1 MTVVERDNL
10 SGCTLKEKLDFY
22 YRVVK
27 NQILRFQ
34 HPISGLFPLMPM
46 NTKCRYSHVRDSVY
60 CATVVWAL
68 HQCFA
73 RINDDEGRHY
83 ELGQSAVKC
92 MRSILMGW
100 MQQSA
105 RLEYFKRVQN
115 LDTCLHSRLDYE
127 TGEPIYDDHY
137 KNLQMDCIG
146 LYVIQLVQMIHSG
159 LQIVYTKDEVAFVQN
174 LVFYLERAYRIPDYG
189 MWERGTKQNR
199 NITELHASSIC
210 MAKAALES
218 VAGFNIYGY
227 EGGHSSILFM
237 DADAH
242 SRNRIIMTNLLPR
255 ESASKGTDASLIP
268 SLCWPA
274 YGTCS
279 TSTRLPALERCLE
292 RLKGVYGFKRFTR
305 DGYATVLDT
314 NSEYQPGEL
323 MKFVGIESEW
333 PMFFAYMIIEN
344 CLNGDR
350 EKAIEY
356 DQLMQPLLV
365 HPVSESYPWLPKFY
379 FVPTEELEKERRCRG
394 SAIRK
399 SSFRL
404 VGESRF
410 LWGQSIYIISQ
421 LLISGCLLP
430 SDLDPIGRRPSH
442 RFSGMS
448 STLGNELLFS
458 GKSMN
463 VTIQV
468 VLISESVRLQQV
480 LATYGIITQ
489 TPVQVEPIQIWS
501 PDQLVRVGKFMGCSE
516 RLGLSGRPPRPY
528 GQLGTSKFYRIS
540 GLTVLCYPILF
551 ESQEFYLLHDM
562 QVVIDEAK
570 TDFLFLSNW
579 WRLRGRPTFCFLMRE
594 DMVKVP
600 GFDKLLR
607 FLVSMKNGTVQ
618 EAHVVLGRAQKFVAS
633 GFVEHLDFL
642 PYWTA
647 KGEYFR
653 RLHQLDTGR
662 SYQSLDNLPKAVNI
676 PSKSLNRFQSHM
688 SDEEIIQSIHAIDRK
703 LLQKVTDQQVIEQAI
718 KPGDS
723 PLNLAYRIAA
733 LHELLNRHGL
743 DHGFSTD
750 QHFLI
755 VRDCLTELSR
765 KAGIQQA
772 WCVVRLSA
780 ALLSQFASSLA
791 PSLSTILVCGK
802 QPTVGIPQSS
812 EVVINKPL
820 NPDELHALLREE
832 VYSYDPVQFSLQ
844 QELILS
850 VSSLLTTNKELFD
863 GIKFIRF
870 GWLLEAMKLKL
881 ELEICLGVGED
892 SYHHQ
897 HQQQQQQQHH
907 DGGFCKS
914 RSVYESV
921 LKSLTNLEIHPR
933 SLGACHLYSLPPCQ
947 VKSLLLRTLKAG
959 QEGKTQYS
967 LDNSV
972 DSTTTFTP
980 TTTGC
985 TTTPTAVSFNSTKP
999 TANNTRE
1006 LSVITECG
1014 PTKDVSEYIHRAR
1027 RTRLRRNI
1035 HHDKRSRNSSVFSSA
1050 ELLDIPKAL
1059 FQRQLDGCLGVV
1071 PPTFY
1076 QGVYFIL
1083 ERSPHGILIYGK
1095 LLPQKPILTDMTPYD
1110 LNFVDEVECLLRAIC
1125 DPAYRSLVVETMM
1138 VIAVILQRNTEL
1150 SFDEVVDIKL
1160 IIMDAINAFKRDR
1173 HTNMSTDNVLH
1184 HLERRL
1190 SWSEPDMLSSFEL
1203 PIYLEFASTPA
1214 NATMGTT
1221 SYIAKSVLDRLL
1233 KGPMDLT
1240 SVTKDACC
1248 AM

>member
-1 MTVVERDNL
+1 MTVIRRDIL
-10 SGCTLKEKLDFY
+10 SDCALKEKLDFY
-22 YRVVK
+22 YGVVK

-34 HPISGLFPLMPM
+34 HPISGLFPLVPM
-46 NTKCRYSHVRDSVY
+46 NSNCRYSHVRDSVY

-92 MRSILMGW
+92 MRGILMGW

-127 TGEPIYDDHY
+127 TGEPIYDDQY

-218 VAGFNIYGY
+218 VAGFNIYGR

-268 SLCWPA
+268 ALCWPA
-274 YGTCS
+274 YGTRS
-279 TSTRLPALERCLE
+279 TSTRLPALERCTE
-292 RLKGVYGFKRFTR
+292 RLKGVYGFRRFTR

-314 NSEYQPGEL
+314 NSDYQPGEL

-344 CLNGDR
+344 YLNGDR

-365 HPVSESYPWLPKFY
+365 HPVSEEYPWLPKFY
-379 FVPTEELEKERRCRG
+379 FVPTEELEKERQCRE

-421 LLISGCLLP
+421 LLLSGCLLP
-430 SDLDPIGRRPSH
+430 SDLDPISRRPSQC
-442 RFSGMS
+442 FSGI
-448 STLGNELLFS
+448 STLDNEFLFS

-540 GLTVLCYPILF
+540 GLTVLCYPLLF

-579 WRLRGRPTFCFLMRE
+579 WRLHGRPTFCFLMRE

-618 EAHVVLGRAQKFVAS
+618 EAHVVLGRAQKFVSS

-662 SYQSLDNLPKAVNI
+662 SYRSLDILPKGDNLS
-676 PSKSLNRFQSHM
+676 SKSLNRSQSHIT
-688 SDEEIIQSIHAIDRK
+688 DEEIIRSMHAIDRK
-703 LLQKVTDQQVIEQAI
+703 PLQKLTDQQVIEQAT
-718 KPGDS
+718 KPGDN
-723 PLNLAYRIAA
+723 PLNLAYQIAA
-733 LHELLNRHGL
+733 LHELSSRHNL
-743 DHGFSTD
+743 DHCFSTG

-755 VRDCLTELSR
+755 VRDCVMELSR
-765 KAGIQQA
+765 KAGIQQT

-791 PSLSTILVCGK
+791 PSLSIILVCGK
-802 QPTVGIPQSS
+802 QLTVGIAQGP
-812 EVVINKPL
+812 EVVVNKPL
-820 NPDELHALLREE
+820 NPDELYALLREE
-832 VYSYDPVQFSLQ
+832 VYSHDPVQFSLQ

-850 VSSLLTTNKELFD
+850 VSSLLTSNKELFD
-863 GIKFIRF
+863 GIKFIRL

-881 ELEICLGVGED
+881 ESETCLD
-892 SYHHQ
+892 LSIDKDPYSHHP
-897 HQQQQQQQHH
+897 QQHN
-907 DGGFCKS
+907 DGELCKS

-921 LKSLTNLEIHPR
+921 SKSLSSTNSGINTR

-947 VKSLLLRTLKAG
+947 VKDLLLRTLKAG
-959 QEGKTQYS
+959 QDGKAQYS
-967 LDNSV
+967 LNNANN
-972 DSTTTFTP
+972 STTTTFSADVFTP
-980 TTTGC
+980 GNFDTNKSA
-985 TTTPTAVSFNSTKP
+985 PAS
-999 TANNTRE
+999 TRE
-1006 LSVITECG
+1006 LSVITED
-1014 PTKDVSEYIHRAR
+1014 TLIKNISEHRAR
-1027 RTRLRRNI
+1027 RSRLRRHNQS
-1035 HHDKRSRNSSVFSSA
+1035 DKHSRNSHESSSA
-1050 ELLDIPKAL
+1050 FTSTELLDIPKAL

-1076 QGVYFIL
+1076 QGVYSIL

-1095 LLPQKPILTDMTPYD
+1095 LLPQKPTLTDMTPYD
-1110 LNFVDEVECLLRAIC
+1110 LNFIDEVECLLRPIC
-1125 DPAYRSLVVETMM
+1125 DPAYRSLVVETIM
-1138 VIAVILQRNTEL
+1138 VIAVILQRNNEL
-1150 SFDEVVDIKL
+1150 SFNEIVDIKL
-1160 IIMDAINAFKRDR
+1160 IIMDAMNAFMRDR
-1173 HTNMSTDNVLH
+1173 HSNMSTDSALPHV
-1184 HLERRL
+1184 ERRM
-1190 SWSEPDMLSSFEL
+1190 SWSEPDAISSSEF
-1203 PIYLEFASTPA
+1203 PIYIEFTSTPA

-1221 SYIAKSVLDRLL
+1221 CYIAKSVLDKLL
-1233 KGPMDLT
+1233 KGHIDLT
-1240 SVTKDACC
+1240 NVSKDACC

>member
-1 MTVVERDNL
+1 MTVVRRDNL
-10 SGCTLKEKLDFY
+10 SDCTLKEKLDFY

-127 TGEPIYDDHY
+127 TGEPIHDDHY

-199 NITELHASSIC
+199 NMTELHASSIC

-268 SLCWPA
+268 ALCWPA

-279 TSTRLPALERCLE
+279 TSTRLPALERCVE

-314 NSEYQPGEL
+314 DSEYQPGEL

-350 EKAIEY
+350 EKALEY

-365 HPVSESYPWLPKFY
+365 HPISESYHWLPKFY

-410 LWGQSIYIISQ
+410 LWGQSVYIISQ

-688 SDEEIIQSIHAIDRK
+688 SDEEIIRSIHAIDRK
-703 LLQKVTDQQVIEQAI
+703 PLQKLTDQQVIEQAI
-718 KPGDS
+718 KSGDN
-723 PLNLAYRIAA
+723 PLSLAYRIAA

-802 QPTVGIPQSS
+802 QLTVGISQSS
-812 EVVINKPL
+812 EVVVNKPL

-881 ELEICLGVGED
+881 ELEICSDVGED
-892 SYHHQ
+892 SYHQQEQQ
-897 HQQQQQQQHH
+897 HQ
-907 DGGFCKS
+907 DGEFCKS
-914 RSVYESV
+914 RSIYESV
-921 LKSLTNLEIHPR
+921 LKSLENLEINPR

-947 VKSLLLRTLKAG
+947 VKDLLIRTLKAG
-959 QEGKTQYS
+959 QEGKTQY
-967 LDNSV
+967 LLNNSV
-972 DSTTTFTP
+972 NCTAKFTT
-980 TTTGC
+980 TTTGH
-985 TTTPTAVSFNSTKP
+985 TTTPTTSSFNSVKP

-1014 PTKDVSEYIHRAR
+1014 PTNVSEYIHRAR

-1035 HHDKRSRNSSVFSSA
+1035 HHDKRSRNSSAFSST

-1071 PPTFY
+1071 PSTFY
-1076 QGVYFIL
+1076 QDVYFIL

-1095 LLPQKPILTDMTPYD
+1095 LLPQKPILTDMTAYD
-1110 LNFVDEVECLLRAIC
+1110 LNFVDEVECLLRPIC

-1150 SFDEVVDIKL
+1150 SFNEVVDIKL
-1160 IIMDAINAFKRDR
+1160 IIVDAINAFKCDR
-1173 HTNMSTDNVLH
+1173 YPNM
-1184 HLERRL
+1184 
-1190 SWSEPDMLSSFEL
+1190 
-1203 PIYLEFASTPA
+1203 
-1214 NATMGTT
+1214 
-1221 SYIAKSVLDRLL
+1221 
-1233 KGPMDLT
+1233 
-1240 SVTKDACC
+1240 
-1248 AM
+1248 

>member
-1 MTVVERDNL
+1 MFSIVL
-10 SGCTLKEKLDFY
+10 CF
-22 YRVVK
+22 
-27 NQILRFQ
+27 
-34 HPISGLFPLMPM
+34 GL
-46 NTKCRYSHVRDSVY
+46 
-60 CATVVWAL
+60 W
-68 HQCFA
+68 
-73 RINDDEGRHY
+73 
-83 ELGQSAVKC
+83 
-92 MRSILMGW
+92 
-100 MQQSA
+100 
-105 RLEYFKRVQN
+105 
-115 LDTCLHSRLDYE
+115 
-127 TGEPIYDDHY
+127 
-137 KNLQMDCIG
+137 
-146 LYVIQLVQMIHSG
+146 
-159 LQIVYTKDEVAFVQN
+159 
-174 LVFYLERAYRIPDYG
+174 
-189 MWERGTKQNR
+189 
-199 NITELHASSIC
+199 
-210 MAKAALES
+210 
-218 VAGFNIYGY
+218 
-227 EGGHSSILFM
+227 
-237 DADAH
+237 
-242 SRNRIIMTNLLPR
+242 
-255 ESASKGTDASLIP
+255 
-268 SLCWPA
+268 
-274 YGTCS
+274 
-279 TSTRLPALERCLE
+279 
-292 RLKGVYGFKRFTR
+292 
-305 DGYATVLDT
+305 
-314 NSEYQPGEL
+314 
-323 MKFVGIESEW
+323 KFVGIESEW

-350 EKAIEY
+350 EKALEY

-365 HPVSESYPWLPKFY
+365 HPISESYHWLPKFY

-410 LWGQSIYIISQ
+410 LWGQSVYIISQ

-688 SDEEIIQSIHAIDRK
+688 SDEEIIRSIHAIDRK
-703 LLQKVTDQQVIEQAI
+703 PLQKLTDQQVIEQAI
-718 KPGDS
+718 KPGDNA
-723 PLNLAYRIAA
+723 LNLAYRIAA

-802 QPTVGIPQSS
+802 QLTVGISQSS
-812 EVVINKPL
+812 EVVVNKPL

-881 ELEICLGVGED
+881 ELEICSDVGED
-892 SYHHQ
+892 SYHQQEQQ
-897 HQQQQQQQHH
+897 HQ
-907 DGGFCKS
+907 DDEFCKS
-914 RSVYESV
+914 RSIYESV
-921 LKSLTNLEIHPR
+921 LKSLANLEINPR

-947 VKSLLLRTLKAG
+947 VKDLLLRTLKAG
-959 QEGKTQYS
+959 QEGKTKYS
-967 LDNSV
+967 LNSPMN
-972 DSTTTFTP
+972 STATFAT
-980 TTTGC
+980 TTTGH
-985 TTTPTAVSFNSTKP
+985 TTTPTTVSFNSVKP

-1014 PTKDVSEYIHRAR
+1014 PTNVSEYIHRAR

-1035 HHDKRSRNSSVFSSA
+1035 HHDKRSRNSSAFSST

-1071 PPTFY
+1071 PSTFY
-1076 QGVYFIL
+1076 QDVYFIL

-1110 LNFVDEVECLLRAIC
+1110 LNFVDEVECLLRPIC

-1160 IIMDAINAFKRDR
+1160 IIVDAINAFKRDR
-1173 HTNMSTDNVLH
+1173 HPNM
-1184 HLERRL
+1184 
-1190 SWSEPDMLSSFEL
+1190 
-1203 PIYLEFASTPA
+1203 
-1214 NATMGTT
+1214 
-1221 SYIAKSVLDRLL
+1221 
-1233 KGPMDLT
+1233 
-1240 SVTKDACC
+1240 
-1248 AM
+1248 

>member
-1 MTVVERDNL
+1 MTVVRRDNL
-10 SGCTLKEKLDFY
+10 SDCTLKEKLDFY

-199 NITELHASSIC
+199 NMTELHASSIC

-268 SLCWPA
+268 ALCWPA

-279 TSTRLPALERCLE
+279 TSTRLPALERCVE

-314 NSEYQPGEL
+314 DSEYQPGEL

-350 EKAIEY
+350 EKALEY

-365 HPVSESYPWLPKFY
+365 HPISESYHWLPKFY

-410 LWGQSIYIISQ
+410 LWGQSVYIISQ

-688 SDEEIIQSIHAIDRK
+688 SDEEIIRSIHAIDRK
-703 LLQKVTDQQVIEQAI
+703 PLQKLTDQQVIEQAI
-718 KPGDS
+718 KPGDNA
-723 PLNLAYRIAA
+723 LNLAYRIAA

-802 QPTVGIPQSS
+802 QLTVGISQSS
-812 EVVINKPL
+812 EVVVNKPL

-881 ELEICLGVGED
+881 ELEICSDVGED
-892 SYHHQ
+892 SYHQQEQQ
-897 HQQQQQQQHH
+897 HQ
-907 DGGFCKS
+907 DDEFCKS
-914 RSVYESV
+914 RSIYESV
-921 LKSLTNLEIHPR
+921 LKSLANLEINPR

-947 VKSLLLRTLKAG
+947 VKDLLLRTLKAG
-959 QEGKTQYS
+959 QEGKTKYS
-967 LDNSV
+967 LNSPMN
-972 DSTTTFTP
+972 STATFAT
-980 TTTGC
+980 TTTGH
-985 TTTPTAVSFNSTKP
+985 TTTPTTVSFNSVKP

-1014 PTKDVSEYIHRAR
+1014 PTNVSEYIHRAR

-1035 HHDKRSRNSSVFSSA
+1035 HHDKRSRNSSAFSST

-1071 PPTFY
+1071 PSTFY
-1076 QGVYFIL
+1076 QDVYFIL

-1110 LNFVDEVECLLRAIC
+1110 LNFVDEVECLLRPIC

-1160 IIMDAINAFKRDR
+1160 IIVDAINAFKRDR
-1173 HTNMSTDNVLH
+1173 HPNISFLF
-1184 HLERRL
+1184 L
-1190 SWSEPDMLSSFEL
+1190 SYF
-1203 PIYLEFASTPA
+1203 I
-1214 NATMGTT
+1214 
-1221 SYIAKSVLDRLL
+1221 
-1233 KGPMDLT
+1233 
-1240 SVTKDACC
+1240 
-1248 AM
+1248 

>member
-1 MTVVERDNL
+1 MTVVRRDNL
-10 SGCTLKEKLDFY
+10 SDCTLKEKLDFY

-127 TGEPIYDDHY
+127 TGEPIHDDHY

-199 NITELHASSIC
+199 NMTELHASSIC

-268 SLCWPA
+268 ALCWPA

-279 TSTRLPALERCLE
+279 TSTRLPALERCVE

-314 NSEYQPGEL
+314 DSEYQPGEL

-350 EKAIEY
+350 EKALEY

-365 HPVSESYPWLPKFY
+365 HPISESYHWLPKFY

-410 LWGQSIYIISQ
+410 LWGQSVYIISQ

-688 SDEEIIQSIHAIDRK
+688 SDEEIIRSIHAIDRK
-703 LLQKVTDQQVIEQAI
+703 PLQKLTDQQVIEQAI
-718 KPGDS
+718 KSGDN
-723 PLNLAYRIAA
+723 PLSLAYRIAA

-802 QPTVGIPQSS
+802 QLTVGISQSS
-812 EVVINKPL
+812 EVVVNKPL

-881 ELEICLGVGED
+881 ELEICSDVGED
-892 SYHHQ
+892 SYHQQEQQ
-897 HQQQQQQQHH
+897 HQ
-907 DGGFCKS
+907 DGEFCKS
-914 RSVYESV
+914 RSIYESV
-921 LKSLTNLEIHPR
+921 LKSLENLEINPR

-947 VKSLLLRTLKAG
+947 VKDLLIRTLKAG
-959 QEGKTQYS
+959 QEGKTQY
-967 LDNSV
+967 LLNNSV
-972 DSTTTFTP
+972 NCTAKFTT
-980 TTTGC
+980 TTTGH
-985 TTTPTAVSFNSTKP
+985 TTTPTTSSFNSVKP

-1014 PTKDVSEYIHRAR
+1014 PTNVSEYIHRAR

-1035 HHDKRSRNSSVFSSA
+1035 HHDKRSH
-1050 ELLDIPKAL
+1050 IPKAL

-1071 PPTFY
+1071 PSTFY
-1076 QGVYFIL
+1076 QDVYFIL

-1095 LLPQKPILTDMTPYD
+1095 LLPQKPILTDMTAYD
-1110 LNFVDEVECLLRAIC
+1110 LNFVDEVECLLRPIC

-1150 SFDEVVDIKL
+1150 SFNEVVDIKL
-1160 IIMDAINAFKRDR
+1160 IIVDAINAFKCDR
-1173 HTNMSTDNVLH
+1173 YPNMSTDNILPHV
-1184 HLERRL
+1184 ERRM
-1190 SWSEPDMLSSFEL
+1190 SWSGPDILSSSEL

-1221 SYIAKSVLDRLL
+1221 SYIAKSVIDRLL
-1233 KGPMDLT
+1233 KGHIDLT
-1240 SVTKDACC
+1240 NVTKDACC

>member
-1 MTVVERDNL
+1 
-10 SGCTLKEKLDFY
+10 
-22 YRVVK
+22 
-27 NQILRFQ
+27 
-34 HPISGLFPLMPM
+34 
-46 NTKCRYSHVRDSVY
+46 
-60 CATVVWAL
+60 
-68 HQCFA
+68 
-73 RINDDEGRHY
+73 
-83 ELGQSAVKC
+83 
-92 MRSILMGW
+92 
-100 MQQSA
+100 
-105 RLEYFKRVQN
+105 
-115 LDTCLHSRLDYE
+115 
-127 TGEPIYDDHY
+127 
-137 KNLQMDCIG
+137 
-146 LYVIQLVQMIHSG
+146 
-159 LQIVYTKDEVAFVQN
+159 
-174 LVFYLERAYRIPDYG
+174 
-189 MWERGTKQNR
+189 
-199 NITELHASSIC
+199 
-210 MAKAALES
+210 
-218 VAGFNIYGY
+218 
-227 EGGHSSILFM
+227 
-237 DADAH
+237 
-242 SRNRIIMTNLLPR
+242 
-255 ESASKGTDASLIP
+255 
-268 SLCWPA
+268 
-274 YGTCS
+274 
-279 TSTRLPALERCLE
+279 
-292 RLKGVYGFKRFTR
+292 
-305 DGYATVLDT
+305 
-314 NSEYQPGEL
+314 
-323 MKFVGIESEW
+323 
-333 PMFFAYMIIEN
+333 MFFAYMIIEN

-350 EKAIEY
+350 EKALEY

-365 HPVSESYPWLPKFY
+365 HPISESYHWLPKFY

-410 LWGQSIYIISQ
+410 LWGQSVYIISQ

-688 SDEEIIQSIHAIDRK
+688 SDEEIIRSIHAIDRK
-703 LLQKVTDQQVIEQAI
+703 PLQKLTDQQVIEQAI
-718 KPGDS
+718 KPGDNA
-723 PLNLAYRIAA
+723 LNLAYRIAA

-802 QPTVGIPQSS
+802 QLTVGISQSS
-812 EVVINKPL
+812 EVVVNKPL

-881 ELEICLGVGED
+881 ELEICSDVGED
-892 SYHHQ
+892 SYHQQEQQ
-897 HQQQQQQQHH
+897 HQ
-907 DGGFCKS
+907 DDEFCKS
-914 RSVYESV
+914 RSIYESV
-921 LKSLTNLEIHPR
+921 LKSLANLEINPR

-947 VKSLLLRTLKAG
+947 VKDLLLRTLKAG
-959 QEGKTQYS
+959 QEGKTKYS
-967 LDNSV
+967 LNSPMN
-972 DSTTTFTP
+972 STATFAT
-980 TTTGC
+980 TTTGH
-985 TTTPTAVSFNSTKP
+985 TTTPTTVSFNSVKP

-1014 PTKDVSEYIHRAR
+1014 PTNVSEYIHRAR

-1035 HHDKRSRNSSVFSSA
+1035 HHDKRSRNSSAFSST

-1071 PPTFY
+1071 PSTFY
-1076 QGVYFIL
+1076 QDVYFIL

-1110 LNFVDEVECLLRAIC
+1110 LNFVDEVECLLRPIC

-1160 IIMDAINAFKRDR
+1160 IIVDAINAFKRDR
-1173 HTNMSTDNVLH
+1173 HPNM
-1184 HLERRL
+1184 
-1190 SWSEPDMLSSFEL
+1190 
-1203 PIYLEFASTPA
+1203 
-1214 NATMGTT
+1214 
-1221 SYIAKSVLDRLL
+1221 
-1233 KGPMDLT
+1233 
-1240 SVTKDACC
+1240 
-1248 AM
+1248 

>member
-1 MTVVERDNL
+1 MTVVRRDNL
-10 SGCTLKEKLDFY
+10 SDCTLKEKLDFY

-127 TGEPIYDDHY
+127 TGEPIHDDHY

-199 NITELHASSIC
+199 NMTELHASSIC

-268 SLCWPA
+268 ALCWPA

-279 TSTRLPALERCLE
+279 TSTRLPALERCVE

-314 NSEYQPGEL
+314 DSEYQPGEL

-350 EKAIEY
+350 EKALEY

-365 HPVSESYPWLPKFY
+365 HPISESYHWLPKFY

-410 LWGQSIYIISQ
+410 LWGQSVYIISQ

-688 SDEEIIQSIHAIDRK
+688 SDEEIIRSIHAIDRK
-703 LLQKVTDQQVIEQAI
+703 PLQKLTDQQVIEQAI
-718 KPGDS
+718 KSGDN
-723 PLNLAYRIAA
+723 PLSLAYRIAA

-802 QPTVGIPQSS
+802 QLTVGISQSS
-812 EVVINKPL
+812 EVVVNKPL

-881 ELEICLGVGED
+881 ELEICSDVGED
-892 SYHHQ
+892 SYHQQEQQ
-897 HQQQQQQQHH
+897 HQ
-907 DGGFCKS
+907 DGEFCKS
-914 RSVYESV
+914 RSIYESV
-921 LKSLTNLEIHPR
+921 LKSLENLEINPR

-947 VKSLLLRTLKAG
+947 VKDLLIRTLKAG
-959 QEGKTQYS
+959 QEGKTQY
-967 LDNSV
+967 LLNNSV
-972 DSTTTFTP
+972 NCTAKFTT
-980 TTTGC
+980 TTTGH
-985 TTTPTAVSFNSTKP
+985 TTTPTTSSFNSVKP

-1014 PTKDVSEYIHRAR
+1014 PTNVSEYIHRAR

-1035 HHDKRSRNSSVFSSA
+1035 HHDKRSRNSSAFSST

-1071 PPTFY
+1071 PSTFY
-1076 QGVYFIL
+1076 QDVYFIL

-1095 LLPQKPILTDMTPYD
+1095 LLPQKPILTDMTAYD
-1110 LNFVDEVECLLRAIC
+1110 LNFVDEVECLLRPIC

-1150 SFDEVVDIKL
+1150 SFNEVVDIKL
-1160 IIMDAINAFKRDR
+1160 IIVDAINAFKCDR
-1173 HTNMSTDNVLH
+1173 YPNISFLF
-1184 HLERRL
+1184 L
-1190 SWSEPDMLSSFEL
+1190 SYF
-1203 PIYLEFASTPA
+1203 I
-1214 NATMGTT
+1214 
-1221 SYIAKSVLDRLL
+1221 
-1233 KGPMDLT
+1233 
-1240 SVTKDACC
+1240 
-1248 AM
+1248 

>member
-1 MTVVERDNL
+1 MA
-10 SGCTLKEKLDFY
+10 
-22 YRVVK
+22 
-27 NQILRFQ
+27 I
-34 HPISGLFPLMPM
+34 
-46 NTKCRYSHVRDSVY
+46 
-60 CATVVWAL
+60 
-68 HQCFA
+68 
-73 RINDDEGRHY
+73 
-83 ELGQSAVKC
+83 
-92 MRSILMGW
+92 
-100 MQQSA
+100 
-105 RLEYFKRVQN
+105 
-115 LDTCLHSRLDYE
+115 
-127 TGEPIYDDHY
+127 
-137 KNLQMDCIG
+137 
-146 LYVIQLVQMIHSG
+146 
-159 LQIVYTKDEVAFVQN
+159 
-174 LVFYLERAYRIPDYG
+174 
-189 MWERGTKQNR
+189 
-199 NITELHASSIC
+199 SSIC

>member
-1 MTVVERDNL
+1 MTVVRRDNL
-10 SGCTLKEKLDFY
+10 SDCTLKEKLDFY

-127 TGEPIYDDHY
+127 TGEPIHDDHY

-199 NITELHASSIC
+199 NMTELHASSIC

-268 SLCWPA
+268 ALCWPA

-279 TSTRLPALERCLE
+279 TSTRLPALERCVE

-314 NSEYQPGEL
+314 DSEYQPGEL

-350 EKAIEY
+350 EKALEY

-365 HPVSESYPWLPKFY
+365 HPISESYHWLPKFY

-410 LWGQSIYIISQ
+410 LWGQSVYIISQ

-688 SDEEIIQSIHAIDRK
+688 SDEEIIRSIHAIDRK
-703 LLQKVTDQQVIEQAI
+703 PLQKLTDQQVIEQAI
-718 KPGDS
+718 KSGDN
-723 PLNLAYRIAA
+723 PLSLAYRIAA

-802 QPTVGIPQSS
+802 QLTVGISQSS
-812 EVVINKPL
+812 EVVVNKPL

-881 ELEICLGVGED
+881 ELEICSDVGED
-892 SYHHQ
+892 SYHQQEQQ
-897 HQQQQQQQHH
+897 HQ
-907 DGGFCKS
+907 DGEFCKS
-914 RSVYESV
+914 RSIYESV
-921 LKSLTNLEIHPR
+921 LKSLENLEINPR

-947 VKSLLLRTLKAG
+947 VKDLLIRTLKAG
-959 QEGKTQYS
+959 QEGKTQY
-967 LDNSV
+967 LLNNSV
-972 DSTTTFTP
+972 NCTAKFTT
-980 TTTGC
+980 TTTGH
-985 TTTPTAVSFNSTKP
+985 TTTPTTSSFNSVKP

-1014 PTKDVSEYIHRAR
+1014 PTNVSEYIHRAR

-1035 HHDKRSRNSSVFSSA
+1035 HHDKRSRNSSAFSST

-1071 PPTFY
+1071 PSTFY
-1076 QGVYFIL
+1076 QDVYFIL

-1095 LLPQKPILTDMTPYD
+1095 LLPQVNELVF
-1110 LNFVDEVECLLRAIC
+1110 LEHFLRFCFIVRTT
-1125 DPAYRSLVVETMM
+1125 RSHVV
-1138 VIAVILQRNTEL
+1138 
-1150 SFDEVVDIKL
+1150 
-1160 IIMDAINAFKRDR
+1160 
-1173 HTNMSTDNVLH
+1173 
-1184 HLERRL
+1184 RL
-1190 SWSEPDMLSSFEL
+1190 S
-1203 PIYLEFASTPA
+1203 
-1214 NATMGTT
+1214 
-1221 SYIAKSVLDRLL
+1221 
-1233 KGPMDLT
+1233 
-1240 SVTKDACC
+1240 
-1248 AM
+1248 

>member
-1 MTVVERDNL
+1 MFSIVL
-10 SGCTLKEKLDFY
+10 CF
-22 YRVVK
+22 
-27 NQILRFQ
+27 
-34 HPISGLFPLMPM
+34 GL
-46 NTKCRYSHVRDSVY
+46 
-60 CATVVWAL
+60 W
-68 HQCFA
+68 
-73 RINDDEGRHY
+73 
-83 ELGQSAVKC
+83 
-92 MRSILMGW
+92 
-100 MQQSA
+100 
-105 RLEYFKRVQN
+105 
-115 LDTCLHSRLDYE
+115 
-127 TGEPIYDDHY
+127 
-137 KNLQMDCIG
+137 
-146 LYVIQLVQMIHSG
+146 
-159 LQIVYTKDEVAFVQN
+159 
-174 LVFYLERAYRIPDYG
+174 
-189 MWERGTKQNR
+189 
-199 NITELHASSIC
+199 
-210 MAKAALES
+210 
-218 VAGFNIYGY
+218 
-227 EGGHSSILFM
+227 
-237 DADAH
+237 
-242 SRNRIIMTNLLPR
+242 
-255 ESASKGTDASLIP
+255 
-268 SLCWPA
+268 
-274 YGTCS
+274 
-279 TSTRLPALERCLE
+279 
-292 RLKGVYGFKRFTR
+292 
-305 DGYATVLDT
+305 
-314 NSEYQPGEL
+314 
-323 MKFVGIESEW
+323 KFVGIESEW

-350 EKAIEY
+350 EKALEY

-365 HPVSESYPWLPKFY
+365 HPISESYHWLPKFY

-410 LWGQSIYIISQ
+410 LWGQSVYIISQ

-688 SDEEIIQSIHAIDRK
+688 SDEEIIRSIHAIDRK
-703 LLQKVTDQQVIEQAI
+703 PLQKLTDQQVIEQAI
-718 KPGDS
+718 KSGDN
-723 PLNLAYRIAA
+723 PLSLAYRIAA

-802 QPTVGIPQSS
+802 QLTVGISQSS
-812 EVVINKPL
+812 EVVVNKPL

-881 ELEICLGVGED
+881 ELEICSDVGED
-892 SYHHQ
+892 SYHQQEQQ
-897 HQQQQQQQHH
+897 HQ
-907 DGGFCKS
+907 DGEFCKS
-914 RSVYESV
+914 RSIYESV
-921 LKSLTNLEIHPR
+921 LKSLENLEINPR

-947 VKSLLLRTLKAG
+947 VKDLLIRTLKAG
-959 QEGKTQYS
+959 QEGKTQY
-967 LDNSV
+967 LLNNSV
-972 DSTTTFTP
+972 NCTAKFTT
-980 TTTGC
+980 TTTGH
-985 TTTPTAVSFNSTKP
+985 TTTPTTSSFNSVKP

-1014 PTKDVSEYIHRAR
+1014 PTNVSEYIHRAR

-1035 HHDKRSRNSSVFSSA
+1035 HHDKRSRNSSAFSST

-1071 PPTFY
+1071 PSTFY
-1076 QGVYFIL
+1076 QDVYFIL

-1095 LLPQKPILTDMTPYD
+1095 LLPQVNELVF
-1110 LNFVDEVECLLRAIC
+1110 LEHFLRFCFIVRTT
-1125 DPAYRSLVVETMM
+1125 RSHVV
-1138 VIAVILQRNTEL
+1138 
-1150 SFDEVVDIKL
+1150 
-1160 IIMDAINAFKRDR
+1160 
-1173 HTNMSTDNVLH
+1173 
-1184 HLERRL
+1184 RL
-1190 SWSEPDMLSSFEL
+1190 S
-1203 PIYLEFASTPA
+1203 
-1214 NATMGTT
+1214 
-1221 SYIAKSVLDRLL
+1221 
-1233 KGPMDLT
+1233 
-1240 SVTKDACC
+1240 
-1248 AM
+1248 

>member
-365 HPVSESYPWLPKFY
+365 HPISESYPWLPKFY

-562 QVVIDEAK
+562 QVVIDEA
-570 TDFLFLSNW
+570 
-579 WRLRGRPTFCFLMRE
+579 RLRGRPTFCFLMRE

-791 PSLSTILVCGK
+791 PSLSTILVY
-802 QPTVGIPQSS
+802 
-812 EVVINKPL
+812 
-820 NPDELHALLREE
+820 ELHALLREE

-892 SYHHQ
+892 SYLHH
-897 HQQQQQQQHH
+897 HHQQQQHH
-907 DGGFCKS
+907 DGEFCKS
-914 RSVYESV
+914 RSIYESV

-947 VKSLLLRTLKAG
+947 VKNLLLRTLKAG

-967 LDNSV
+967 HDNSV

-985 TTTPTAVSFNSTKP
+985 TTTPTAGGFNSTKP

-1014 PTKDVSEYIHRAR
+1014 PTNVSEYIHQTR

-1071 PPTFY
+1071 PSTFY

-1173 HTNMSTDNVLH
+1173 HTNMSTDNVLP

-1190 SWSEPDMLSSFEL
+1190 SWSEPDMLSSLEL

-1233 KGPMDLT
+1233 KGHIDLT

>member
-1 MTVVERDNL
+1 
-10 SGCTLKEKLDFY
+10 
-22 YRVVK
+22 
-27 NQILRFQ
+27 
-34 HPISGLFPLMPM
+34 
-46 NTKCRYSHVRDSVY
+46 
-60 CATVVWAL
+60 
-68 HQCFA
+68 
-73 RINDDEGRHY
+73 
-83 ELGQSAVKC
+83 
-92 MRSILMGW
+92 
-100 MQQSA
+100 
-105 RLEYFKRVQN
+105 
-115 LDTCLHSRLDYE
+115 
-127 TGEPIYDDHY
+127 
-137 KNLQMDCIG
+137 
-146 LYVIQLVQMIHSG
+146 
-159 LQIVYTKDEVAFVQN
+159 
-174 LVFYLERAYRIPDYG
+174 
-189 MWERGTKQNR
+189 
-199 NITELHASSIC
+199 
-210 MAKAALES
+210 
-218 VAGFNIYGY
+218 
-227 EGGHSSILFM
+227 
-237 DADAH
+237 
-242 SRNRIIMTNLLPR
+242 
-255 ESASKGTDASLIP
+255 
-268 SLCWPA
+268 
-274 YGTCS
+274 
-279 TSTRLPALERCLE
+279 
-292 RLKGVYGFKRFTR
+292 
-305 DGYATVLDT
+305 
-314 NSEYQPGEL
+314 
-323 MKFVGIESEW
+323 
-333 PMFFAYMIIEN
+333 MFFAYMIIEN

-350 EKAIEY
+350 EKALEY

-365 HPVSESYPWLPKFY
+365 HPISESYHWLPKFY

-410 LWGQSIYIISQ
+410 LWGQSVYIISQ

-688 SDEEIIQSIHAIDRK
+688 SDEEIIRSIHAIDRK
-703 LLQKVTDQQVIEQAI
+703 PLQKLTDQQVIEQAI
-718 KPGDS
+718 KSGDN
-723 PLNLAYRIAA
+723 PLSLAYRIAA

-802 QPTVGIPQSS
+802 QLTVGISQSS
-812 EVVINKPL
+812 EVVVNKPL

-881 ELEICLGVGED
+881 ELEICSDVGED
-892 SYHHQ
+892 SYHQQEQQ
-897 HQQQQQQQHH
+897 HQ
-907 DGGFCKS
+907 DGEFCKS
-914 RSVYESV
+914 RSIYESV
-921 LKSLTNLEIHPR
+921 LKSLENLEINPR

-947 VKSLLLRTLKAG
+947 VKDLLIRTLKAG
-959 QEGKTQYS
+959 QEGKTQY
-967 LDNSV
+967 LLNNSV
-972 DSTTTFTP
+972 NCTAKFTT
-980 TTTGC
+980 TTTGH
-985 TTTPTAVSFNSTKP
+985 TTTPTTSSFNSVKP

-1014 PTKDVSEYIHRAR
+1014 PTNVSEYIHRAR

-1035 HHDKRSRNSSVFSSA
+1035 HHDKRSRNSSAFSST

-1071 PPTFY
+1071 PSTFY
-1076 QGVYFIL
+1076 QDVYFIL

-1095 LLPQKPILTDMTPYD
+1095 LLPQVNELVF
-1110 LNFVDEVECLLRAIC
+1110 LEHFLRFCFIVRTT
-1125 DPAYRSLVVETMM
+1125 RSHVV
-1138 VIAVILQRNTEL
+1138 
-1150 SFDEVVDIKL
+1150 
-1160 IIMDAINAFKRDR
+1160 
-1173 HTNMSTDNVLH
+1173 
-1184 HLERRL
+1184 RL
-1190 SWSEPDMLSSFEL
+1190 S
-1203 PIYLEFASTPA
+1203 
-1214 NATMGTT
+1214 
-1221 SYIAKSVLDRLL
+1221 
-1233 KGPMDLT
+1233 
-1240 SVTKDACC
+1240 
-1248 AM
+1248 

>member
-1 MTVVERDNL
+1 
-10 SGCTLKEKLDFY
+10 
-22 YRVVK
+22 
-27 NQILRFQ
+27 
-34 HPISGLFPLMPM
+34 
-46 NTKCRYSHVRDSVY
+46 
-60 CATVVWAL
+60 
-68 HQCFA
+68 
-73 RINDDEGRHY
+73 
-83 ELGQSAVKC
+83 
-92 MRSILMGW
+92 
-100 MQQSA
+100 
-105 RLEYFKRVQN
+105 
-115 LDTCLHSRLDYE
+115 
-127 TGEPIYDDHY
+127 
-137 KNLQMDCIG
+137 
-146 LYVIQLVQMIHSG
+146 
-159 LQIVYTKDEVAFVQN
+159 
-174 LVFYLERAYRIPDYG
+174 
-189 MWERGTKQNR
+189 
-199 NITELHASSIC
+199 

-268 SLCWPA
+268 ALCWPA

-333 PMFFAYMIIEN
+333 PMFFAYMIIEKIRSRILN
-344 CLNGDR
+344 LYAVEMAKEHLADPHNRLDKGDCLNGDR
-350 EKAIEY
+350 EKAVEY

-365 HPVSESYPWLPKFY
+365 HPISESYPWLPKFY

-528 GQLGTSKFYRIS
+528 GQLGTSKFYRQTCEDSWLRIS

-594 DMVKVP
+594 DMVNWKLVCSLPQKAIADGIRPMDVENAVLALAILAFTSASEPPCSSMMLPRVP

-703 LLQKVTDQQVIEQAI
+703 LLQKLTDQQVIEQAI

-802 QPTVGIPQSS
+802 QLTVGIPQSS
-812 EVVINKPL
+812 EVVVNKPL

-892 SYHHQ
+892 SYHHN
-897 HQQQQQQQHH
+897 QQQQHH
-907 DGGFCKS
+907 DGEFCKS
-914 RSVYESV
+914 RSIYESV

-947 VKSLLLRTLKAG
+947 VKNLLLRTLKAG

-967 LDNSV
+967 VDNSV
-972 DSTTTFTP
+972 DSTTFTP

-985 TTTPTAVSFNSTKP
+985 TTTPTTKP
-999 TANNTRE
+999 TANSTRE

-1014 PTKDVSEYIHRAR
+1014 PTSKKYWVYSIENMFSLIIGILYQEDVSEYIHRAR

-1071 PPTFY
+1071 PSTFY

-1173 HTNMSTDNVLH
+1173 HTNMSTDNVLP

-1190 SWSEPDMLSSFEL
+1190 SWSEPDMLSSLEL

-1233 KGPMDLT
+1233 KGHMDLT
-1240 SVTKDACC
+1240 NVTKDACC

>member
-1 MTVVERDNL
+1 
-10 SGCTLKEKLDFY
+10 
-22 YRVVK
+22 
-27 NQILRFQ
+27 
-34 HPISGLFPLMPM
+34 
-46 NTKCRYSHVRDSVY
+46 
-60 CATVVWAL
+60 
-68 HQCFA
+68 
-73 RINDDEGRHY
+73 
-83 ELGQSAVKC
+83 
-92 MRSILMGW
+92 
-100 MQQSA
+100 
-105 RLEYFKRVQN
+105 
-115 LDTCLHSRLDYE
+115 
-127 TGEPIYDDHY
+127 
-137 KNLQMDCIG
+137 
-146 LYVIQLVQMIHSG
+146 
-159 LQIVYTKDEVAFVQN
+159 
-174 LVFYLERAYRIPDYG
+174 
-189 MWERGTKQNR
+189 
-199 NITELHASSIC
+199 
-210 MAKAALES
+210 
-218 VAGFNIYGY
+218 
-227 EGGHSSILFM
+227 
-237 DADAH
+237 
-242 SRNRIIMTNLLPR
+242 
-255 ESASKGTDASLIP
+255 
-268 SLCWPA
+268 
-274 YGTCS
+274 
-279 TSTRLPALERCLE
+279 
-292 RLKGVYGFKRFTR
+292 
-305 DGYATVLDT
+305 
-314 NSEYQPGEL
+314 
-323 MKFVGIESEW
+323 
-333 PMFFAYMIIEN
+333 
-344 CLNGDR
+344 
-350 EKAIEY
+350 
-356 DQLMQPLLV
+356 MQPLLV

>member
-10 SGCTLKEKLDFY
+10 SDCTLKEKLDFY

-127 TGEPIYDDHY
+127 TGEPIYDDNY

-268 SLCWPA
+268 ALCWPA

-314 NSEYQPGEL
+314 NTEYQPGEL

-350 EKAIEY
+350 EKAVEY

-365 HPVSESYPWLPKFY
+365 HPISESYPWLPKFY

-540 GLTVLCYPILF
+540 GLTVLCYPLLF

-703 LLQKVTDQQVIEQAI
+703 PLQKLTDQQVIEQAI

-802 QPTVGIPQSS
+802 QLTVGISQSS
-812 EVVINKPL
+812 EVIINKPL

-881 ELEICLGVGED
+881 ELEICLDVGED

-897 HQQQQQQQHH
+897 QQQHH
-907 DGGFCKS
+907 DGEFCKS
-914 RSVYESV
+914 RSIYESV
-921 LKSLTNLEIHPR
+921 SKSLTNLEIQPR

-947 VKSLLLRTLKAG
+947 VQNLLLRTLKAG

-972 DSTTTFTP
+972 NSTTFTT
-980 TTTGC
+980 TTTGR
-985 TTTPTAVSFNSTKP
+985 TTTPTTGSFNSTKP

-1014 PTKDVSEYIHRAR
+1014 PTKDVSEYIQRAR

-1050 ELLDIPKAL
+1050 EFLDIPKAL

-1071 PPTFY
+1071 PSTFY

-1110 LNFVDEVECLLRAIC
+1110 LNFVDEVECLLRPIC

-1160 IIMDAINAFKRDR
+1160 IIIDAINAFKRDR
-1173 HTNMSTDNVLH
+1173 HPNMSTDNILP

-1190 SWSEPDMLSSFEL
+1190 SWSEPDILSSLEL
-1203 PIYLEFASTPA
+1203 PIYLEFTSTPA

-1233 KGPMDLT
+1233 KGHIDLT

>member
-1 MTVVERDNL
+1 MTVVRRDNL
-10 SGCTLKEKLDFY
+10 SDCTLKEKLDFY

-199 NITELHASSIC
+199 NMTELHASSIC

-268 SLCWPA
+268 ALCWPA

-279 TSTRLPALERCLE
+279 TSTRLPALERCVE

-314 NSEYQPGEL
+314 DSEYQPGEL

-350 EKAIEY
+350 EKALEY

-365 HPVSESYPWLPKFY
+365 HPISESYHWLPKFY

-410 LWGQSIYIISQ
+410 LWGQSVYIISQ

-688 SDEEIIQSIHAIDRK
+688 SDEEIIRSIHAIDRK
-703 LLQKVTDQQVIEQAI
+703 PLQKLTDQQVIEQAI
-718 KPGDS
+718 KPGDNA
-723 PLNLAYRIAA
+723 LNLAYRIAA

-802 QPTVGIPQSS
+802 QLTVGISQSS
-812 EVVINKPL
+812 EVVVNKPL

-881 ELEICLGVGED
+881 ELEICSDVGED
-892 SYHHQ
+892 SYHQQEQQ
-897 HQQQQQQQHH
+897 HQ
-907 DGGFCKS
+907 DDEFCKS
-914 RSVYESV
+914 RSIYESV
-921 LKSLTNLEIHPR
+921 LKSLANLEINPR

-947 VKSLLLRTLKAG
+947 VKDLLLRTLKAG
-959 QEGKTQYS
+959 QEGKTKYS
-967 LDNSV
+967 LNSPMN
-972 DSTTTFTP
+972 STATFAT
-980 TTTGC
+980 TTTGH
-985 TTTPTAVSFNSTKP
+985 TTTPTTVSFNSVKP

-1014 PTKDVSEYIHRAR
+1014 PTNVSEYIHRAR

-1035 HHDKRSRNSSVFSSA
+1035 HHDKRSRNSSAFSST

-1071 PPTFY
+1071 PSTFY
-1076 QGVYFIL
+1076 QDVYFIL

-1110 LNFVDEVECLLRAIC
+1110 LNFVDEVECLLRPIC

-1160 IIMDAINAFKRDR
+1160 IIVDAINAFKRDR
-1173 HTNMSTDNVLH
+1173 HPNM
-1184 HLERRL
+1184 
-1190 SWSEPDMLSSFEL
+1190 
-1203 PIYLEFASTPA
+1203 
-1214 NATMGTT
+1214 
-1221 SYIAKSVLDRLL
+1221 
-1233 KGPMDLT
+1233 
-1240 SVTKDACC
+1240 
-1248 AM
+1248 

>member
-1 MTVVERDNL
+1 
-10 SGCTLKEKLDFY
+10 
-22 YRVVK
+22 
-27 NQILRFQ
+27 
-34 HPISGLFPLMPM
+34 
-46 NTKCRYSHVRDSVY
+46 
-60 CATVVWAL
+60 
-68 HQCFA
+68 
-73 RINDDEGRHY
+73 
-83 ELGQSAVKC
+83 
-92 MRSILMGW
+92 
-100 MQQSA
+100 
-105 RLEYFKRVQN
+105 
-115 LDTCLHSRLDYE
+115 
-127 TGEPIYDDHY
+127 
-137 KNLQMDCIG
+137 
-146 LYVIQLVQMIHSG
+146 
-159 LQIVYTKDEVAFVQN
+159 
-174 LVFYLERAYRIPDYG
+174 
-189 MWERGTKQNR
+189 
-199 NITELHASSIC
+199 

-268 SLCWPA
+268 ALCWPA

-350 EKAIEY
+350 EKAVEY

-365 HPVSESYPWLPKFY
+365 HPISESYPWLPKFY

-703 LLQKVTDQQVIEQAI
+703 LLQKLTDQQVIEQAI

-802 QPTVGIPQSS
+802 QLTVGIPQSS
-812 EVVINKPL
+812 EVVVNKPL

-892 SYHHQ
+892 SYHHN
-897 HQQQQQQQHH
+897 QQQQHH
-907 DGGFCKS
+907 DGEFCKS
-914 RSVYESV
+914 RSIYESV

-947 VKSLLLRTLKAG
+947 VKNLLLRTLKAG

-967 LDNSV
+967 VDNSV
-972 DSTTTFTP
+972 DSTTFTP

-985 TTTPTAVSFNSTKP
+985 TTTPTTKP
-999 TANNTRE
+999 TANSTRE

-1071 PPTFY
+1071 PSTFY

-1173 HTNMSTDNVLH
+1173 HTNMSTDNVLP

-1190 SWSEPDMLSSFEL
+1190 SWSEPDMLSSLEL

-1233 KGPMDLT
+1233 KGHMDLT
-1240 SVTKDACC
+1240 NVTKDACC

>member
-10 SGCTLKEKLDFY
+10 SGCTLKEKLDLY

-127 TGEPIYDDHY
+127 TGEPIYDDQY

-268 SLCWPA
+268 ALCWPA

-350 EKAIEY
+350 EKAVEY

-365 HPVSESYPWLPKFY
+365 HPISESYPWLPKFY

-703 LLQKVTDQQVIEQAI
+703 LLQKLTDQQVIEQAI

-802 QPTVGIPQSS
+802 QLTVGIPQSS
-812 EVVINKPL
+812 EVVVNKPL

-892 SYHHQ
+892 SYHHN
-897 HQQQQQQQHH
+897 QQQQHH
-907 DGGFCKS
+907 DGEFCKS
-914 RSVYESV
+914 RSIYESV

-947 VKSLLLRTLKAG
+947 VKNLLLRTLKAG

-967 LDNSV
+967 VDNSV
-972 DSTTTFTP
+972 DSTTFTP

-985 TTTPTAVSFNSTKP
+985 TTTPTTKP
-999 TANNTRE
+999 TANSTRE

-1071 PPTFY
+1071 PSTFY

-1173 HTNMSTDNVLH
+1173 HTNMSTDNVLP

-1190 SWSEPDMLSSFEL
+1190 SWSEPDMLSSLEL

-1233 KGPMDLT
+1233 KGHMDLT
-1240 SVTKDACC
+1240 NVTKDACC

>member
-365 HPVSESYPWLPKFY
+365 HPISESYPWLPKFY

-892 SYHHQ
+892 SYHHHQ
-897 HQQQQQQQHH
+897 HQQQQQQHH
-907 DGGFCKS
+907 DGEFCKS

-1110 LNFVDEVECLLRAIC
+1110 LNFVDEVEYLLRAIC